1 MRHRFSWLLILA
13 AAISACKN
21 DSGTTE
27 PPPPPPPPPPPS
39 VVLLRDIVVPS
50 LPSPYYHFEYDA
62 AGRITTLSFASS
74 LFTYDVRY
82 DSHGRI
88 GEMRN
93 ITLATGTRLVYAY
106 DDANRPVSVRYVDSN
121 GVTFTLLI
129 FSYEGQ
135 KLTGIER
142 DRRVEGGFIID
153 KTVTLSYYA
162 DGNLRE
168 LTEHRPAIEGQQ
180 EETTTVDHFEQYDG
194 GINVDGFSLI
204 HEEFFDHKV
213 LLPGVQLQKGNPAR
227 QTHTGDGVNYSV
239 DFSYRYDERNRPLA
253 KTGALTFSNGPD
265 AGRIF
270 QTSSVFSYFD

>member
-1 MRHRFSWLLILA
+1 MRHRISRLLILA
-13 AAISACKN
+13 AAIVACK
-21 DSGTTE
+21 DSGTTAPT
-27 PPPPPPPPPPPS
+27 PPVPPPS
-39 VVLLRDIVVPS
+39 PVLLRDIVIPS

-62 AGRITTLSFASS
+62 TGRVTSLSFASS

-82 DSHGRI
+82 DSRGRI

-106 DDANRPVSVRYVDSN
+106 DDSNRAVSVRYVDSN

-142 DRRVEGGFIID
+142 DRRVDGGFIID
-153 KTVTLSYYA
+153 KTVSLSYYA

-180 EETTTVDHFEQYDG
+180 DETTTVDHFEQYDDK
-194 GINVDGFSLI
+194 INVDGFSLI
-204 HEEFFDHKV
+204 LEEFFDHKV

-239 DFSYRYDERNRPLA
+239 DFSYTYDGRNRPLT
-253 KTGALTFSNGPD
+253 KSGALTFSNGPD